1 MAKTC
6 LCLTGKT
13 IAQNLN
19 ALEHY
24 RNRIDMCELRVDFLE
39 AQEQFLIRSFPEK
52 AGMPVILTVRRRT
65 DGGRFDSGEGVRLVI
80 LAKGLAYADV
90 ERRKNFAYV
99 DIEHDLHI
107 QAIEEA
113 ARTFGTRII
122 RSIHCLNGLPANL
135 PAVWDDLSSRQGEIP
150 KLSVQTKGIGDAETL
165 FRFFS
170 ARPHEEERIITG
182 MGDYGFC
189 TRILSDWMGSAIRYH
204 SAAKAGL
211 EPAAPGQL
219 DPFTMAEVYRGS
231 EPKPGWYLYGLLGG
245 PAVIGS
251 LSPGLH
257 NAGFS
262 RIGLPSLYLPFPAD
276 DLDAFLRLAELLP
289 LKGFSVT
296 VPMKERI
303 LARLAERSPEVDE
316 IGACNT
322 AVRTA
327 IGWSGYNTDA
337 VGFRKSVLEFMGTS
351 SLRGVK
357 ACIIGAGGAARAVAY
372 ALHELGAK
380 ACVINRN
387 MSKAKRLAEHYAMPW
402 AGMAEKAVDLLERHN
417 ELIVQTTS
425 VGMEGGPPGDPIDWY
440 EFTGSE
446 ALFETIY
453 NPAETPLLK
462 RAREAG
468 CKATNGLGMLH
479 AQAAAQFRL
488 FTGMEYPAAS
498 SQS

>member
-13 IAQNLN
+13 IAQNLA
-19 ALEHY
+19 ALEQY
-24 RNRIDMCELRVDFLE
+24 RNQVDMCELRVDFLE
-39 AQEQFLIRSFPEK
+39 PQEQFLIRSFPEK
-52 AGMPVILTVRRRT
+52 AGIPSILTVRRRS

-80 LAKGLAYADV
+80 LAKGLAFADI

-107 QAIEEA
+107 QSIEEA

-122 RSIHCLNGLPANL
+122 RSMHCMGGMPASL
-135 PAVWDDLSSRQGEIP
+135 DELWSDLSSRPGEIP
-150 KLSVQTKGIGDAETL
+150 KLSVQTRGIGDAERL

-170 ARPHEEERIITG
+170 GRPAEEERIVTG
-182 MGDYGFC
+182 MGEYGFC
-189 TRILSDWMGSAIRYH
+189 TRLLADWMGSIVRYH
-204 SAAKAGL
+204 SATRAGL
-211 EPAAPGQL
+211 ETAAPGQL
-219 DPFTMAEVYRGS
+219 DPAAMNEVYRGR
-231 EPKPGWYLYGLLGG
+231 EPRPGWYLYGLLGG

-251 LSPGLH
+251 LSPALH

-276 DLDAFLRLAELLP
+276 DLDAFMRLAELLP

-303 LARLAERSPEVDE
+303 LAKLAERSPEVDE

-327 IGWSGYNTDA
+327 TGWSGYNTDA
-337 VGFRKSVLEFMGTS
+337 VGFRKSVLEFMGAT

-357 ACIIGAGGAARAVAY
+357 ACIVGAGGAARAVAY

-387 MSKAKRLAEHYAMPW
+387 MSKAKRLAEHYGMPW

-425 VGMEGGPPGDPIDWY
+425 VGMEGGTPGDPIDWY
-440 EFTGSE
+440 EFTGRE

-453 NPAETPLLK
+453 NPAETPLLR
-462 RAREAG
+462 RARAAG
-468 CKATNGLGMLH
+468 CRATNGLAMLH

-488 FTGMEYPAAS
+488 FTGMEYPAADGS
-498 SQS
+498 N